1 MTTVAESPAST
12 YAEACTRSGCR
23 PNKTLSK
30 TLAALSPDTTLQ
42 CVDLSINVV
51 GKNGANAIV
60 DLVASVETVGELLV
74 RDNYLSNENVIYMVQ
89 RLAAHPS
96 LHRVDLRNNPIS
108 HAAGKALLR
117 FVHANRRVTCI
128 ELEGTLINRALIR
141 MICSAAEANA
151 QAPPTP
157 EKAAKEEPSVGV
169 VEKEEKPSE
178 PEATESPATAKVLPN
193 MQVLNCIAATS
204 PLPPAVACILASAG
218 LRRHDSNFS
227 VLAALQVSAAA
238 SPSLANVGQAPLN
251 ALWEAAFYP
260 KPAVAARENKGPAA
274 EENQVAAEEAPVAAA
289 SSTQQAQQEEAQHE
303 PEGEAVEAPK
313 DAPVKDEPAAGAGDS
328 GLALILETA
337 AASNTDVSALA
348 CLVEGSAVAR
358 KLPLLAAIAALATP
372 TVHASVQ
379 ALLDAAMVSTVPAVA
394 ETATEAPA
402 VPESDAPVAGPSS
415 EPAATESATPA
426 EEADTTPVS
435 ERFPHIAAL
444 AAASE
449 GSENA
454 ALVEASRETPREST
468 ASGGA
473 LSLVLRESSSEHA
486 GLGLLTSLL

>member
-157 EKAAKEEPSVGV
+157 EKAAKEENSVGV
-169 VEKEEKPSE
+169 EEEKPSE
-178 PEATESPATAKVLPN
+178 PDTSESPATAKVIPN

-260 KPAVAARENKGPAA
+260 KPAVAASENKGPAA

-303 PEGEAVEAPK
+303 PEGEAVEAPR

-402 VPESDAPVAGPSS
+402 VPESDAPIAGPSS
-415 EPAATESATPA
+415 EPAA